1 MQKIIEERTAEI
13 RGHGFF
19 DFERSAYGTLE
30 LELEGVYAEHVEVV
44 IGEMAENNMIV
55 HHPGWTTFIQERL
68 KLSNG
73 RHLYRFNIPPHLPA
87 YDGFPHPPLPAACP
101 SEIAPFRY
109 AEINPLI
116 VPVAGFFFVR
126 QYRDQECGGTIGF
139 MQAFTF
145 TLFMYMFAALF
156 TAVAHYIYF
165 RYLDN
170 GLIVGTYSDML
181 AQMELIATES
191 MKPSIEQ
198 FQQALDVI
206 SALSP
211 LDITLHLISQNI
223 FYCTLLALPT
233 ALLVKRNTPKN

>member
-1 MQKIIEERTAEI
+1 MTEKKPNLQEQAMR
-13 RGHGFF
+13 
-19 DFERSAYGTLE
+19 YGTLM
-30 LELEGVYAEHVEVV
+30 G
-44 IGEMAENNMIV
+44 IF
-55 HHPGWTTFIQERL
+55 WTL
-68 KLSNG
+68 KFVL
-73 RHLYRFNIPPHLPA
+73 
-87 YDGFPHPPLPAACP
+87 FPMGMQTPLLL
-101 SEIAPFRY
+101 IAFFLLT
-109 AEINPLI
+109 LI

-139 MQAFTF
+139 VPAFTF